1 MDSYLAK
8 GIKNISSNLVAAQLL
23 KSRFEGVP
31 ERLYNEFGKSLSSV
45 DMKGKSKSDKQNQ
58 IQKVGEI
65 LSEYLNLPNEKIKDF
80 EREKQQLLDNLEF
93 EAEAY
98 KGLDE
103 QEKIEAVTED
113 KQQFSTE
120 LTESELTWV
129 NENYFMP
136 KGYQYNKNWELIK
149 QNIMEQKTET
159 SVVTVDAANYK
170 FLDFSE
176 EVIQRA
182 SISIQGEDWFSQLI
196 AVHNKITVGQ
206 LYDKITFADDR
217 LVMIAYEA
225 MAKSDIFDDKSS
237 LREWWI
243 VKRYFDIFLSEE
255 IEGANDLRHVVNS
268 YIGFTFSNA
277 QITDEETKVLVD
289 KLKFLSTIVFDENYP
304 QKFPQFVLDFIE
316 NQEAPESAGTEDGEV
331 IETVKPKKQ
340 TADFSIFVDAVLSSK
355 DLKQAFE
362 KVSKIQG
369 VPIETAEA
377 FRKKY
382 DPKENLTPIQAFE
395 KFYNE
400 VKKTKTTKVVE
411 GFETEEKQL
420 QGLID
425 VLQIFIETAEDGEDV
440 SEWQKQ
446 LEQAKIELQKL
457 K

>member
-1 MDSYLAK
+1 
-8 GIKNISSNLVAAQLL
+8 
-23 KSRFEGVP
+23 
-31 ERLYNEFGKSLSSV
+31 
-45 DMKGKSKSDKQNQ
+45 
-58 IQKVGEI
+58 
-65 LSEYLNLPNEKIKDF
+65 
-80 EREKQQLLDNLEF
+80 
-93 EAEAY
+93 
-98 KGLDE
+98 
-103 QEKIEAVTED
+103 
-113 KQQFSTE
+113 
-120 LTESELTWV
+120 
-129 NENYFMP
+129 
-136 KGYQYNKNWELIK
+136 
-149 QNIMEQKTET
+149 MEQKTET

-243 VKRYFDIFLSEE
+243 VKRYFDIYLSEE

-277 QITDEETKVLVD
+277 QISDEETKVLVD
-289 KLKFLSTIVFDENYP
+289 KLKFLSSIVFDESYP

-316 NQEAPESAGTEDGEV
+316 NQEAPSNEGEDNGDV
-331 IETVKPKKQ
+331 IETAKPKKQ
-340 TADFSIFVDAVLSSK
+340 TVDFSIFADVVLSSK
-355 DLKQAFE
+355 DLKEAFD

-369 VPIETAEA
+369 VPSETSEA

-382 DPKENLTPIQAFE
+382 DPKGNLTPIQAFE

-400 VKKTKTTKVVE
+400 VKKTKPVKTIE

-420 QGLID
+420 QGLIE
-425 VLQIFIETAEDGEDV
+425 VLEIFIETAEDGENV

-446 LEQAKIELQKL
+446 LEQAKQDLQNL
-457 K
+457 A